1 MTEVETDS
9 DDWKAVV
16 SRTGRR
22 FYLFVPAIIISWL
35 MVEAVAPQV
44 PRAPWLAQTGLFL
57 VCLDFYLAAA
67 AKVCDEFAEE
77 NVIWLAVS
85 RAGCFVGPM
94 MVLILLSLVSLA
106 SALVVVYQ
114 DNVWLS
120 ALAVTAAAVLDLY
133 VLARAWPMW
142 GVPYHF
148 TGKLVWSPSVRG
160 SGWSGPGLGLAWR
173 LTCERGLL
181 NCYSLRFMALLIAV
195 TACVVVL
202 RYYLSLNGLSDIL
215 LYVFGLPLLSVFAV
229 DGTGEMLGTTQIDLE
244 QYE

>member
-1 MTEVETDS
+1 MTMMETDS
-9 DDWKAVV
+9 DNWKTLV
-16 SRTGRR
+16 SRAGRR

-57 VCLDFYLAAA
+57 VSLDFYLAAA

-77 NVIWLAVS
+77 NVIWLAAS
-85 RAGCFVGPM
+85 RAGCFVEPLV
-94 MVLILLSLVSLA
+94 VLFLLSLISLA
-106 SALVVVYQ
+106 CFLVVLYQ
-114 DNVWLS
+114 DNIWLS
-120 ALAVTAAAVLDLY
+120 VLVVAAGTVLDLY

-148 TGKLVWSPSVRG
+148 TGKLVWSPTVRG

-173 LTCERGLL
+173 LTREQGLL
-181 NCYSLRFMALLIAV
+181 NRYSLRFMALLILV
-195 TACVVVL
+195 TGCVVVL
-202 RYYLSLNGLSDIL
+202 RYYLSLNGLSDIF
-215 LYVFGLPLLSVFAV
+215 LYVFGLPLLSVFVV
-229 DGTGEMLGTTQIDLE
+229 DGTGEMLGMTRIDLE